1 MPALVLALSI
11 IPAQGVLA
19 GYTVVAGS
27 TDVTIKGSTMGKLS
41 KGKNIITAVFDD
53 GTAVTLY
60 TAKSFSGEVL
70 KISNHT

>member
-1 MPALVLALSI
+1 M
-11 IPAQGVLA
+11 PAQGVITDC
-19 GYTVVAGS
+19 TVVAGS
-27 TDVTIKGSTMGKLS
+27 TVVTIKGSTMGKLS